1 MFKKSSSAV
10 LRAAA
15 LKSEAKAQRELAKA
29 QTDQVKAV
37 RQLELADQIEKEEML
52 EKLKKESHAV
62 GIMWAQA
69 ASACTVAANELEKAQ
84 AFLDAAKRNVAY
96 AEEVRQATTVEYDKT
111 RTRVKNMKE
120 TLKKVE
126 TND

>member
-1 MFKKSSSAV
+1 MFKRSSV
-10 LRAAA
+10 TLRAAA

-37 RQLELADQIEKEEML
+37 RQLELADQLEKEEVL
-52 EKLKKESHAV
+52 EKLKNELHAA
-62 GIMWAQA
+62 GIMYAQA
-69 ASACTVAANELEKAQ
+69 GSACTVATNELEKVPAL
-84 AFLDAAKRNVAY
+84 LDTAKRSVAC
-96 AEEVRQATTVEYDKT
+96 AEEVRQATTIEYGKAC
-111 RTRVKNMKE
+111 TRVKNMKE